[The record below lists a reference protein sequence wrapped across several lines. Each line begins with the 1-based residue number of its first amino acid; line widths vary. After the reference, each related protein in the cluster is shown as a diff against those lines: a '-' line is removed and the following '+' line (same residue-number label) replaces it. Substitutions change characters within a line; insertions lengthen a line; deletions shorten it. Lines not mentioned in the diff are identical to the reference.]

1 MQNIRRPSEM
11 AGDDVKKRNAFWY
24 GFRST
29 PPMLQTNI
37 FSLYIDERKR
47 FIRGQVC
54 SAPNSTC
61 KPIFKWSME
70 VCVALLA
77 NRQATD
83 FTGRCWQL
91 PSPYLLR
98 APSLPARPLFSKS
111 KVPTQYRLSSTR
123 GVF

>member
-11 AGDDVKKRNAFWY
+11 AGDVKKRNTFWY

-29 PPMLQTNI
+29 PPILQTNI

-61 KPIFKWSME
+61 KQIFKWSME

-83 FTGRCWQL
+83 STGRCWKL

-111 KVPTQYRLSSTR
+111 
-123 GVF
+123 